1 MELNKIVSKLN
12 SLYKKEEKLVSMN
25 LDGKISDSVY
35 EDKFNQIQI
44 EKEKLLEEKSKLRS
58 NFKIRS

>member
-1 MELNKIVSKLN
+1 
-12 SLYKKEEKLVSMN
+12 MN

-44 EKEKLLEEKSKLRS
+44 EKEKLLEEKVKPRS